1 MLLRPFA
8 AKEQRKAMKKMSN
21 QPKWTE
27 SQKNAIEFSG
37 NNLLVSAAA
46 GSGKTAV
53 MIERIFSLINSKK
66 TSADRIL
73 VVTYT
78 NAAAASMRAK
88 LLTRFDDELKNNP
101 GNEYLYRQKQLL
113 DRADIST
120 IHAFCQ
126 NLLRRYY
133 FHTPLSPDFRIIDD
147 TQKNLI
153 SERAVEEILEEAAAK
168 YENGLFDEYGDTLDQ
183 FSSRKDDRGL
193 KRAVLSLNKFLL
205 GMADPE
211 KFELLNEEVYS
222 NGEKWKESLLGFI
235 REKCF
240 LALQYTDKIKERYKF
255 SKCGGKILKDADCFA
270 DEFERIACETSFEKI
285 NEITSKRVQPFSQSK
300 IADDSTEYVKVRGAL
315 RKVRDTV
322 KKISANISG
331 VNDSA
336 ARAVKA
342 LFYLERSYSLR
353 FDDFCYADGTVTFD
367 GLLRLS
373 LELINNNEEI
383 RNELKDGIDFIFV
396 DEYQDAN
403 ELQSSILE
411 NISRGDNLFFVG
423 DVKQSIYGF
432 QHALPELFLG
442 KMRDY
447 STDVLGK
454 RINLVNNFRSSA
466 KILDAINAIFRNC
479 MFEDVTEIEYDS
491 DAELYP
497 CDDPE
502 SPQNKRVFL
511 NNGVPENE
519 AEILFTD
526 TNEMSEEEAIAKRIL
541 SLMNCSILD
550 PRSGETRMITYG
562 DIMILGRN
570 NSFGEKLKGA
580 FSKYGIPYKPNEKK
594 TKESFDALGSII
606 SLLRLLE
613 VRRRDS
619 DLIIVLL
626 SVIGKFTCE
635 ELGIIRGQKKDGSFF
650 DAFVSFDKDPRIEA
664 KIDAFLAELD
674 RLDLLQAS
682 MPLPDFITYV
692 YNKTGFIYSVAATD
706 DSFIQEENVNILI
719 SAARTYSENCSGSLR
734 GFLKYYDSIAFS
746 DSSAA
751 QISENDNSVHY
762 MTMHK
767 SKGLEFPVVI
777 LYNIGNEKGNN
788 GDNALKFSK
797 SLGLAFKIR
806 EKDEFG
812 CRTPCEPISV
822 KAVDF
827 ENKRAESAEKLRLL
841 YVAMTRA
848 KNKLIVSVAG
858 KRTPVSKSGS
868 SLQDL
873 IALPS
878 KLTASSYSDYISL
891 ILPTIY
897 FSPDGEQLK
906 EWFEDGTVSSFAPEN
921 PVWALAFSK
930 NDESVKAIKDET
942 ETEDFD
948 REKYLLKI
956 GAALSWQ
963 YPYLSATSM
972 RAKQNPSKRQEHTR
986 MMLRSP
992 KFDDKEYK
1000 GAQKGTIVHFFMEHF
1015 SFTSSLSVRE
1025 QAENMLKKGILSS
1038 EEFASLPFEH
1048 IEAFVSGEFAARMK
1062 KNPAIY
1068 RERPF
1073 CKIIP
1078 LEETGDEALMQGTVD
1093 CYFFEGD
1100 NIVLLDYKTDVIRGD
1115 LEAHIE
1121 HHRRQLNMYASA
1133 LAELY
1138 PSKTVLPYI
1147 HFFSADKTVK
1157 I

>member
-1 MLLRPFA
+1 MRPYA
-8 AKEQRKAMKKMSN
+8 EKEQRKVMKRMSN

-27 SQKNAIEFSG
+27 SQKSAIEFTG

-53 MIERIFSLINSKK
+53 MIERIFSLINNKK

-88 LLTRFDDELKNNP
+88 LLTRFDCELKENP
-101 GNEYLYRQKQLL
+101 DNEYLYRQKQLL
-113 DRADIST
+113 GRADIST

-153 SERAVEEILEEAAAK
+153 SEKAIDEILEEAATK
-168 YENGLFDEYGDTLDQ
+168 YENGLFDEYGDVLDQ
-183 FSSRKDDRGL
+183 FASGKDDGGL
-193 KRAVLSLNKFLL
+193 KKAVLDLNEILA
-205 GMADPE
+205 GMADPQ

-222 NGEKWKESLLGFI
+222 NGEKWIESLLNLI
-235 REKCF
+235 KEKCF
-240 LALQYTDKIKERYKF
+240 LAIEYADKLKERYKF
-255 SKCGGKILKDADCFA
+255 SNCGGKILKNIDELT
-270 DEFERIACETSFEKI
+270 DEFECIACKTSLEEISKVFENNAPSFRQDK
-285 NEITSKRVQPFSQSK
+285 NKDELSL
-300 IADDSTEYVKVRGAL
+300 EYAKVRSKL
-315 RKVRDTV
+315 LQTRKSIKEICSNIKDVNNSAV
-322 KKISANISG
+322 K
-331 VNDSA
+331 
-336 ARAVKA
+336 AVKA

-353 FDDFCYADGTVTFD
+353 FDDYCFADGGVTFN
-367 GLLRLS
+367 GLLRTA
-373 LELINNNEEI
+373 LELVNNNEEV
-383 RNELKDGIDFIFV
+383 RTELKDGIDYIFV

-432 QHALPELFLG
+432 QHASPELFLN

-447 STDVLGK
+447 STGVLGK

-466 KILDAINAIFRNC
+466 RILDAVNSIFRNC

-497 CDDPE
+497 SGDAE
-502 SPQNKRVFL
+502 SAQNMRVLL
-511 NNGVPENE
+511 NNGSTENE
-519 AEILFTD
+519 AEILLTD
-526 TNEMSEEEAIAKRIL
+526 TNELSEEEAIARRIL

-550 PRSGETRMITYG
+550 PGSGKSRMITFG
-562 DIMILGRN
+562 DIMILGFKN
-570 NSFGEKLKGA
+570 NFASNLESVFK
-580 FSKYGIPYKPNEKK
+580 KYGIPFRASEKK

-613 VRRRDS
+613 VRRSDS

-626 SVIGKFTCE
+626 SSIGKFTSE
-635 ELGIIRGQKKDGSFF
+635 ELGIIRGQKRDGSFF
-650 DAFVSFDKDPRIEA
+650 DAFVSFDKDAEIKA
-664 KIDAFLAELD
+664 KIDAFLCELD
-674 RLDLLQAS
+674 RLELLQAS
-682 MPLPDFITYV
+682 MSLPDFITYV
-692 YNKTGFIYSVAATD
+692 YNKTGFVYSVAATEN
-706 DSFIQEENVNILI
+706 SFIQEENVNILI
-719 SAARTYSENCSGSLR
+719 SAARTYSENFSGGLR
-734 GFLKYYDSIAFS
+734 GFLKYYESISFT
-746 DSSAA
+746 DSSPAA
-751 QISENDNSVHY
+751 KINENDNSVHY

-777 LYNIGNEKGNN
+777 LYNLSHSRKENKNT
-788 GDNALKFSK
+788 FRYSK
-797 SLGLAFKIR
+797 SLGLAFKAQ
-806 EKDEFG
+806 EKDVFG
-812 CRTPCEPISV
+812 LRTGYDPISL
-822 KAVDF
+822 KAVNL
-827 ENKRAESAEKLRLL
+827 ENARSESAEKLRLL

-858 KRTPVSKSGS
+858 RRAPSSKNGS

-873 IALPS
+873 IVLPS
-878 KLTASSYSDYISL
+878 KLTASSYSDYVSL
-891 ILPTIY
+891 ILPIIF

-906 EWFEDGTVSSFAPEN
+906 EWFEDGVLSSFAPEN
-921 PVWALAFSK
+921 PVWTLAFSK
-930 NDESVKAIKDET
+930 KDDSAKTLKNET
-942 ETEDFD
+942 ETEFFD
-948 REKYLLKI
+948 KDEYLSKI
-956 GAALSWQ
+956 KTALSWQ
-963 YPYLSATSM
+963 YPYLSATNM
-972 RAKQNPSKRQEHTR
+972 RAKQNPSKSQEHTR

-1015 SFTSSLSVRE
+1015 SFTSPLSVRE
-1025 QAENMLKKGILSS
+1025 QAENMLKCGLLSNG
-1038 EEFASLPFEH
+1038 EFTSLPFEH
-1048 IEAFVSGEFAARMK
+1048 LESFASSDFAARMK
-1062 KNPAIY
+1062 KAPAIY

-1073 CKIIP
+1073 CKIVP

-1100 NIVLLDYKTDVIRGD
+1100 NIVLLDYKTDIIRGD
-1115 LEAHIE
+1115 LEEYIAR
-1121 HHRRQLNMYASA
+1121 HRRQLHMYADA
-1133 LAELY
+1133 LSKLY
-1138 PSKTVLPYI
+1138 PGKTVLPYI